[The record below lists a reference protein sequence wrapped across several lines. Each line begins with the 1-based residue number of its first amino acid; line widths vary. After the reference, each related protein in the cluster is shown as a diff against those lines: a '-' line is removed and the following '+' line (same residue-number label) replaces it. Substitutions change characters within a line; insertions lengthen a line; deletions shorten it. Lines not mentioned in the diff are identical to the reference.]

1 MRQKILI
8 QTAHSNGVPQDLYGY
23 DEIATARIKAWTAT
37 LREVDT
43 NLTIDANYVE
53 QKWLEDF
60 DLVWKASFEHFI
72 SIYAVGG
79 SVQNH
84 KGRIQA
90 CDLQFYAR
98 ILEKNMVLTW
108 LGPVLVWHERG
119 TSVSVLRKIMKTI
132 YAGFPQN

>member
-1 MRQKILI
+1 M
-8 QTAHSNGVPQDLYGY
+8 
-23 DEIATARIKAWTAT
+23 
-37 LREVDT
+37 DT

-53 QKWLEDF
+53 QKWLKEF
-60 DLVWKASFEHFI
+60 DLVWKTSFI
-72 SIYAVGG
+72 DAVGG
-79 SVQNH
+79 SVQDY

-119 TSVSVLRKIMKTI
+119 TSVSVLRKLMETI
-132 YAGFPQN
+132 DAGFPQN